1 MKKIGFVVGDIVLHV
16 AFFSECVEEA
26 ANSHAEFW
34 HFCIVFCAPNYCVN
48 SDLFALLCMVWYS
61 IATPNKNQTK
71 TAGRGSRG
79 KKACINYNELERC

>member
-34 HFCIVFCAPNYCVN
+34 HFCIVFCTPKQLIN

-61 IATPNKNQTK
+61 IATANKTRQKRLDLVTV
-71 TAGRGSRG
+71 G
-79 KKACINYNELERC
+79 KMNLYN